1 MVRCMKK
8 NTKALTNPPS
18 YRRLEDDHLD
28 GDNDDG
34 EEGDGDHG
42 DQDAHIVQEDLMGE
56 IHNFHDP
63 IHTSFGHKYGLPKSK
78 PTSFITLLLFSC
90 EKKKRWNMRVRKVC

>member
-1 MVRCMKK
+1 MVRCIKK
-8 NTKALTNPPS
+8 SNKALTNPTS

-42 DQDAHIVQEDLMGE
+42 DQDTHIVQEDLRGG
-56 IHNFHDP
+56 N
-63 IHTSFGHKYGLPKSK
+63 
-78 PTSFITLLLFSC
+78 TLFL
-90 EKKKRWNMRVRKVC
+90 RYD

>member
-1 MVRCMKK
+1 MRQDKLWWIQFEDDLVVRWMKK
-8 NTKALTNPPS
+8 RTKAWTNPTS

-42 DQDAHIVQEDLMGE
+42 DQDAHIVQEDLRGG
-56 IHNFHDP
+56 N
-63 IHTSFGHKYGLPKSK
+63 
-78 PTSFITLLLFSC
+78 TLFL
-90 EKKKRWNMRVRKVC
+90 RYD